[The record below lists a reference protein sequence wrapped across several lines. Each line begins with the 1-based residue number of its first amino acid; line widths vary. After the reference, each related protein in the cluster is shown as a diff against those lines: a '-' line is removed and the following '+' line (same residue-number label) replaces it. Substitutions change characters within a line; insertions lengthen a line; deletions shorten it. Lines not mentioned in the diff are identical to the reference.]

1 MIVLLDMLCTV
12 LFPLSAAVHHHWSSA
27 MLLKTGFFVGVLQ
40 GKFLFAWQVDRT
52 AIFTSYFT
60 LNIST
65 RYFSE
70 LLILVSDRIYQ
81 LTFLQIDSRHS
92 KITHG
97 KLCSYEQLFWK
108 IQSSQLS
115 QFHHVPLTGL
125 PYWLITIEKV
135 QLINSESNLQSLQ
148 HPKSR
153 AVFFSTL
160 GNRKS
165 C

>member
-1 MIVLLDMLCTV
+1 MWVFSKENSCSHGKLTERLFLLVTLH
-12 LFPLSAAVHHHWSSA
+12 L
-27 MLLKTGFFVGVLQ
+27 
-40 GKFLFAWQVDRT
+40 
-52 AIFTSYFT
+52 IFQADIFQNSY
-60 LNIST
+60 
-65 RYFSE
+65 
-70 LLILVSDRIYQ
+70 LILVSDRIYQ
-81 LTFLQIDSRHS
+81 RTFLEIDSRHS